1 MFKLVAKYYY
11 FNSSIGKL
19 ALYFV
24 EQTIVGFS
32 FENDLYISKYMKK
45 HYEQIEEVNEN
56 DYDFHHEIIEYLNGE
71 RKTFNLNIDLKGTD
85 FQRKVW
91 NELLNIPYGEVY
103 TYKQL
108 AERVGN
114 EKASRAV
121 GSALNKNPIAVIVP
135 CHRVIGS
142 NNKLVGFAGGL
153 DLKEKLINLE
163 RNNKM

>member
-1 MFKLVAKYYY
+1 MAKYYY

-153 DLKEKLINLE
+153 DLKEKLISLE